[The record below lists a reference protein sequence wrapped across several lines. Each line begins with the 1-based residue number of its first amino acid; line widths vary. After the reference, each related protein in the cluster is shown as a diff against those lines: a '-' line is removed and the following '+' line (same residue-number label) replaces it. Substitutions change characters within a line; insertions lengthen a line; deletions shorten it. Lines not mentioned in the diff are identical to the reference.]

1 MPPLRILIA
10 DDHTLFRR
18 GLVSLL
24 NETGDMIVVG
34 EAGNGVDAARLAAEV
49 RPDAILMDVNMP
61 GGGGVEAVRRLRDV
75 LPAAPVIMLTV
86 SEQDD
91 DLLGAIRAGARGYLL
106 KNAESDELFGAI
118 RSIVSGQA
126 VLTSALTLR
135 LFDYIT
141 RTPSVSSGSPLTTRE
156 AEILRLIADG
166 NTNRE
171 IAVQLH
177 LSENTIKTHVARIL
191 EKLETS
197 SRAEAVALARARGW
211 INS

>member
-34 EAGNGVDAARLAAEV
+34 EASNGVDAARLAAEV

-75 LPAAPVIMLTV
+75 LPDAPVIMLTV

>member
-34 EAGNGVDAARLAAEV
+34 EASNGVDAARLAAEV